1 MSHGHGCATPA
12 NSLMDKSQSTPVT
25 AAAVDVG
32 SGPLLGRDDWKSQ
45 VRALI
50 ADRNGNNMPDF
61 DEYLESLAEEYYDS
75 ALADGLTPE
84 PPQEAVWNEWS
95 AAQ

>member
-1 MSHGHGCATPA
+1 MSNEHKHTEA
-12 NSLMDKSQSTPVT
+12 STMPRSS
-25 AAAVDVG
+25 VG
-32 SGPLLGRDDWKSQ
+32 SGGLLGRDDWKSQ